1 MKEIHE
7 IIQRY
12 TKYYD
17 IYPNGNSTFILL
29 YLPYRP
35 FKKFPKDHAVI
46 DSYYL
51 SSNKIYHLKVA
62 IEKHLGSYN
71 VIKPSIPYKNLFLES
86 GIGILLKNGL
96 ISIPPFGTRVVL
108 EAIEI
113 NQPIEIER
121 NQNNRLYSKQQQ
133 DKEMAN
139 CEACLKCI
147 FSCPS
152 KALSQS
158 DFHFEKCIRFLMD
171 DPYKNHETLVSLKAN
186 FLGCEICQNVCPHN
200 KDIEKIDV
208 PNALLKELNIEK
220 LIENSKKGKVALE
233 PLASFIGQNYNR
245 PLRINKLAQ
254 IAKEI
259 ACKNSKKS

>member
-1 MKEIHE
+1 MV
-7 IIQRY
+7 R
-12 TKYYD
+12 
-17 IYPNGNSTFILL
+17 G
-29 YLPYRP
+29 
-35 FKKFPKDHAVI
+35 
-46 DSYYL
+46 
-51 SSNKIYHLKVA
+51 
-62 IEKHLGSYN
+62 
-71 VIKPSIPYKNLFLES
+71 
-86 GIGILLKNGL
+86 
-96 ISIPPFGTRVVL
+96 VL

-113 NQPIEIER
+113 NQPIEIDR
-121 NQNNRLYSKQQQ
+121 NQNNRLYSKEQQ

-139 CEACLKCI
+139 CEACLRCI
-147 FSCPS
+147 FLAHQSLIS
-152 KALSQS
+152 S
-158 DFHFEKCIRFLMD
+158 DFHFEKCIGFLMD

-220 LIENSKKGKVALE
+220 LIENSEKGKTALE

-259 ACKNSKKS
+259 ACENLKKS